1 MSSSNEVLLL
11 ERHDRVALLTLNRP
25 QKLNAFSLELHQAFM
40 TAIEQVRQDDSIWT
54 LVITGAGRGFCSGA
68 DLSRSPGSQREAEL
82 GQNVLLDELKWFGRQ
97 TLAVASL
104 DKPVIAAVNG
114 VAAGMGMS
122 LSLACDLRVGGD
134 RTRFRTAMVE
144 RSRCP
149 DSGMS
154 WFLTRILGY
163 ARAADLVLTSRDVSS
178 EEAYRLGLLDR
189 FVGAEDVVA
198 AALQLAQD
206 ISELPPVAVRT
217 SKRVLQHAL
226 KSDLPSALA
235 YEATGLTRA
244 RSATNDA
251 REAVNAFLEKRA
263 PRYTGT

>member
-1 MSSSNEVLLL
+1 MTPASDVLRVD
-11 ERHDRVALLTLNRP
+11 RHDRVALLTLNRP
-25 QKLNAFSLELHQAFM
+25 DRLNAFSAELHEAFM
-40 TAIEQVRQDDSIWT
+40 AAVEGVREDDSIWA

-68 DLSRSPGSQREAEL
+68 DLARPPSSAQGSAAS
-82 GQNVLLDELKWFGRQ
+82 QNDLLDELKWFGRQ
-97 TLAVASL
+97 TLAVATL

-154 WFLTRILGY
+154 WLLTRTLGY
-163 ARAADLVLTSRDVSS
+163 ARAADLVLTSRDVGAD
-178 EEAYRLGLLDR
+178 EAYRLGLLDR
-189 FVGAEDVVA
+189 LVGAEDVVA
-198 AALQLAQD
+198 AALDLAQD
-206 ISELPPVAVRT
+206 ISRLPPVAVRT

-226 KSDLPSALA
+226 ESDLTSALA
-235 YEATGLTRA
+235 YEATGLVRA

-251 REAVNAFLEKRA
+251 EEAVAAFREKRI
-263 PRYTGT
+263 PTYTGT